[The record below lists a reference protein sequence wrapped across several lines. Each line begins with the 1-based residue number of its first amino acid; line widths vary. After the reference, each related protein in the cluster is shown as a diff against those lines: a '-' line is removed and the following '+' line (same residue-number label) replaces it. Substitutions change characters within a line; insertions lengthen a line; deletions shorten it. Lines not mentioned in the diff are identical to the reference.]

1 MCTHENSSNRF
12 RTTITDPILISKKK
26 GNEYKILNLRPIW
39 TNLTSLKLKPKLS
52 KEPPVLTS
60 LEPLLEPLL
69 GLLAR
74 GDLLVTC
81 GERIGCDHILQIH
94 IERVAGRHEVGEV
107 DDLEKRL
114 HARLLGCL
122 LGGILANHLLW
133 VFRQTRD
140 EAVAV
145 RTVAIASFE
154 NLDDDRLSSG
164 VAAVEHD
171 HRLVRLEELHHG
183 AAVEWS
189 WGREKSGGIRF

>member
-1 MCTHENSSNRF
+1 MCTHQKDDF
-12 RTTITDPILISKKK
+12 RTTITDPILINKKK
-26 GNEYKILNLRPIW
+26 KSNKYKILNLRSIR

-81 GERIGCDHILQIH
+81 RERIGSDHILQIH
-94 IERVAGRHEVGEV
+94 IKRVAGRHEVGEV

-114 HARLLGCL
+114 HARFLGCL
-122 LGGILANHLLW
+122 LGRILANHLLW

-145 RTVAIASFE
+145 RTVAIASFQD
-154 NLDDDRLSSG
+154 LDDDRLSSG

-189 WGREKSGGIRF
+189 WERGRRSGGD